1 MKILLIPDSFKGSLS
16 SARLCAIM
24 KKAALDV
31 MPDAQV
37 TSIPAADG
45 GEGTL
50 DVIRNSIGGSF
61 VVHSVTGPCGQPVSA
76 RYLSAGDTAYVEL
89 AEAAGL
95 QHRLPGFSVAN
106 TTTFGA
112 GQLIGEALNAGHRRI
127 VITLGGSCTTDAGC
141 GMAAALGVRFTA
153 PNGRSFI
160 PTGATLGAIRHIALN
175 PFFFESGVRIEALC
189 DVTNPLCGPNGS
201 ARVFGPQKGA
211 TPEMV
216 ETMEAGMAHLATIFE
231 RNKGPKLADMS
242 CAGAAGGCGAGVV
255 AFLNGRLL
263 SGSDALLDL
272 MNFSAL
278 AADADLIVTGEGMVD
293 DQTAG
298 GKFVSAVAARANG
311 TPVVVLAGG
320 IAEGT
325 NLEALYEKGVTA
337 VMPVTSRP
345 MTLGEAMSGGAEGV
359 RLTATQL
366 FRLAGAL
373 KA

>member
-1 MKILLIPDSFKGSLS
+1 MKIAIPCENGEVMQHFGHATEFTVYTIEDINPIEKETVTFDDTDHEKVAGGLKSRGVDLVICGNIGEGAHAAIDNAHMLLISGVTGNADEAVDSFLQGNLELMTGDS
-16 SARLCAIM
+16 SA
-24 KKAALDV
+24 
-31 MPDAQV
+31 
-37 TSIPAADG
+37 S
-45 GEGTL
+45 
-50 DVIRNSIGGSF
+50 
-61 VVHSVTGPCGQPVSA
+61 
-76 RYLSAGDTAYVEL
+76 
-89 AEAAGL
+89 
-95 QHRLPGFSVAN
+95 
-106 TTTFGA
+106 
-112 GQLIGEALNAGHRRI
+112 
-127 VITLGGSCTTDAGC
+127 
-141 GMAAALGVRFTA
+141 
-153 PNGRSFI
+153 
-160 PTGATLGAIRHIALN
+160 
-175 PFFFESGVRIEALC
+175 
-189 DVTNPLCGPNGS
+189 
-201 ARVFGPQKGA
+201 
-211 TPEMV
+211 
-216 ETMEAGMAHLATIFE
+216 
-231 RNKGPKLADMS
+231 
-242 CAGAAGGCGAGVV
+242 AGGCGAGVV

-345 MTLGEAMSGGAEGV
+345 MTLGEAMSSGAEGV